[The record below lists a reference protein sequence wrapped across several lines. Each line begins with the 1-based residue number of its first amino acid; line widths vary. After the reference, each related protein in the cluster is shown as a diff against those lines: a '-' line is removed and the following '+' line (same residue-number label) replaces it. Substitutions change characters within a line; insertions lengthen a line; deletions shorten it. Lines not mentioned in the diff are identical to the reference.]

1 MKVKVEITLT
11 IDEYTEDARET
22 QVQIEEDIPE
32 GFQNLNAWEQNVRNI
47 GFRSMRTLFSNGIE
61 LGSSQISV

>member
-32 GFQNLNAWEQNVRNI
+32 A
-47 GFRSMRTLFSNGIE
+47 FRT
-61 LGSSQISV
+61 